1 MAWDLA
7 IPLDGFEAITAGSPE
22 LARRNNHN
30 VVNFDAATI
39 ESVTISF
46 HLPAAYASGSNLNVS
61 VRMFAATATTGNVRV
76 RLEFERVNTDID
88 ADSFD
93 AAQEQNAAA
102 NGTSGILFSASFAI
116 ANADLDAPAAGDL
129 MRVKVS
135 RIGNDGTNDT
145 MTGDAQ
151 FKDLVLSQ

>member
-1 MAWDLA
+1 MYVALPIDA
-7 IPLDGFEAITAGSPE
+7 FEAITAGAPE

-30 VVNFDAATI
+30 VVNFDAAAV
-39 ESVTISF
+39 ESVTLSF
-46 HLPAAYASGSNLNVS
+46 RLPSDYNSGADVTGT
-61 VRMFAATATTGNVRV
+61 VAMFAATATTGNVRV

-93 AAQEQNAAA
+93 SAIEANAAA
-102 NGTSGILFSASFAI
+102 NGTSGIVFTATFTIPNS
-116 ANADLDAPAAGDL
+116 DLDGAAAGDL

-135 RIGNDGTNDT
+135 RVGTDGTNDT

-151 FKDLVLSQ
+151 YKDLVLSQA

>member
-1 MAWDLA
+1 MFVHLPMDA
-7 IPLDGFEAITAGSPE
+7 FEAITAGTPE

-30 VVNFDAATI
+30 VIGFDAAAI
-39 ESVTISF
+39 ESLTISF
-46 HLPAAYASGSNLNVS
+46 RMPDDYDSGTNVTGTLT
-61 VRMFAATATTGNVRV
+61 MFAATATSGNVRA

-93 AAQEQNAAA
+93 TAVEVNATA
-102 NGTSGILFSASFAI
+102 NGTSGIAFTAVFTL
-116 ANADLDAPAAGDL
+116 ANGDLDACAAGDL

-135 RIGNDGTNDT
+135 RVGNDGTNDT

-151 FKDLVLSQ
+151 FKDFVLSQ